1 MTVRWE
7 IYRGVSE
14 VREDFSRSKV
24 VALLFNGH
32 DRFFAPVRSEGD
44 ALEVDVA
51 EGLPEGV
58 YDLEIGDHGAQHQPQ
73 PL

>member
-1 MTVRWE
+1 MYIHYSGNKMTVRWE

-14 VREDFSRSKV
+14 VREDFCRSKV

-32 DRFFAPVRSEGD
+32 DRFFAPVRREGD

-51 EGLPEGV
+51 EGLP
-58 YDLEIGDHGAQHQPQ
+58 
-73 PL
+73 